1 MLDSNLNLDHILDQ
15 DNKILLHMVKH
26 TLIQLL
32 EYKDQ
37 EEG

>member
-15 DNKILLHMVKH
+15 GNKILLHMVNH
-26 TLIQLL
+26 LLIQLL